1 MTQRFLALSVLS
13 LLAACAPKLIPG
25 TDIVD
30 NSDTRAILQVMEQYR
45 SALENRDAAAIQ
57 ALVTKDFREDAGTPS
72 EPDDDLTT
80 ANLGPYLEN
89 LFKQV
94 QGTQV
99 ELDVR
104 RIQIN
109 EDLGVAGAIYYW
121 KANWRMPGL
130 NTRPQRESELEQMVF
145 RREDGQ
151 WKIVSGI

>member
-1 MTQRFLALSVLS
+1 MLNRFLALSVLS
-13 LLAACAPKLIPG
+13 LLAACAPKRIPG

-57 ALVTKDFREDAGTPS
+57 ALVTQDFREDAGTPS

-94 QGTQV
+94 QGTKV

-104 RIQIN
+104 RVQVQK
-109 EDLGVAGAIYYW
+109 DVAAAIYYW
-121 KANWRMPGL
+121 KASWRMPNL

-145 RREDGQ
+145 RRENGR
-151 WKIVSGI
+151 WKIYSGI